1 MIPKDPKTLRVL
13 KLFFLGFGVKCIGY
27 LIIAIGIFSGLKDQ
41 DFGLKVIYAGIA
53 VVAVGWVI
61 LYIAVR
67 ESKKP

>member
-13 KLFFLGFGVKCIGY
+13 KLFFLGFGVKGIGY
-27 LIIAIGIFSGLKDQ
+27 LIIAIGIFAGLKDQ
-41 DFGLKVIYAGIA
+41 DFGLRIIYAGIA

-61 LYIAVR
+61 LYIAVK